1 MIAALAQAAG
11 GLFTVPAIAAVG
23 ALAVSVPIVI
33 HLMSR
38 FRRRP
43 EPWGAMRF
51 LLEAYKKQ
59 RKRLQ
64 VERLLLLLV
73 RCLAVLVAGL
83 ALAGPVLSGCGAAG
97 GLGGLLTGQ
106 SSGRVVY
113 IVVDDALS
121 TQTREAGGT
130 RLDRL
135 KLEAITVVDA
145 LEEGDRAVV
154 LRMGRP
160 PVMLTD
166 TPTSDRDALR
176 ETINK
181 ITPRYGRSDLVAAL
195 VRVNDAMDEQGVR
208 DGQAVVVLL
217 SDFARSAAYLD
228 EALPPELAG
237 LGDRAEIVTALP
249 AQGTD
254 NVQVVSVTPRRR
266 MVVASGDGATSIS
279 TEVRLRRFGGETLGR
294 SVTLNVALHDA
305 QGNTLAEATRTAR
318 WLAGQRETVVNLDL
332 PAALDAE
339 ATRGGRELVVVA
351 QLTAANA
358 EAGVDALPADDRAV
372 AVVRLRERLQVALI
386 DDGSRVNEAPGA
398 LQPWQWARAA
408 LSPMGGGGSGAG
420 PFEVTALT
428 PTAVSESSLSSV
440 DAAVVLRP
448 DQLTPGGWEAL
459 HTFAEQGGLVWVFTP
474 AVEDQARWPQSLVR
488 VFELPWEVGDALVE
502 TPGDEDETD
511 REPATLD
518 ASVRA
523 PAVLQYLA
531 ADWRE
536 KLGWVSVSRRLPLA
550 TPDEDRWIALDT
562 SRAGLAVADRPVLM
576 ASRAVG
582 SGTLLLMGTAP
593 DTRFTNL
600 VVRPLFAP
608 LVHDALRG
616 VLGDAGRLTPVV
628 AGDRPDLG
636 RGWRNAG
643 ELVWSP
649 VFDANANANES
660 NEDPPSAVMVLTD
673 GDHATAGHALVRPG
687 IYTAGASAGKP
698 QLLAVNADASAGDT
712 YPAQPRLEQ
721 WLDKLGGWSY
731 LEDKRNAGGVLAT
744 GSRLRDLTWPLLWG
758 VLGLLL
764 LETWL
769 ARVFSH
775 ATDRDRPTVVG
786 RALSALSGRGASGAS
801 TASQNETRGRAA

>member
-1 MIAALAQAAG
+1 MTHALAQAAG

-51 LLEAYKKQ
+51 LMEAYKKQ

-64 VERLLLLLV
+64 LERLLLLLV
-73 RCLAVLVAGL
+73 RCLLVLIAGL

-97 GLGGLLTGQ
+97 GLGGFLTGQ

-135 KLEAITVVDA
+135 KQEALGVVDA

-154 LRMGRP
+154 VRMGRP
-160 PVMLTD
+160 PLVVTD
-166 TPTSDRDALR
+166 SPTPDKDALR
-176 ETINK
+176 EAVTNIS
-181 ITPRYGRSDLVAAL
+181 PRYGRSDLSAAL
-195 VRVNDAMDEQGVR
+195 VRINNLMDEQNVR
-208 DGQAVVVLL
+208 DGHGVVVLL
-217 SDFARSAAYLD
+217 SDFARSSAYLD

-237 LGDRAEIVTALP
+237 LGDRAAIVTALP

-266 MVVASGDGATSIS
+266 MVVASGGGATSIS
-279 TEVRLRRFGGETLGR
+279 TEVRLRRFGGETLAR
-294 SVTLNVALHDA
+294 SQTLRVTLNDA
-305 QGNTLAEATRTAR
+305 QGVTVAEAMRTAR

-332 PAALDAE
+332 PAALDAD

-372 AVVRLRERLQVALI
+372 AVVRLRERLQVALV
-386 DDGSRVNEAPGA
+386 DDGSRVNDEPGA

-408 LSPMGGGGSGAG
+408 LSPMGGGGSAGG

-428 PTAVSESSLSSV
+428 PTAVNEATLASV

-459 HTFAEQGGLVWVFTP
+459 QTFAQQGGLVWVFTP
-474 AVEDQARWPQSLVR
+474 AVEDQSRWPLTLVR

-502 TPGDEDETD
+502 TPSAEDEAGA
-511 REPATLD
+511 EPAALD

-523 PAVLQYLA
+523 PSVLQYLA

-536 KLGWVSVSRRLPLA
+536 KLGWVSVSRRLPMS
-550 TPDEDRWIALDT
+550 TPDEDRWMAVDT
-562 SRAGLAVADRPVLM
+562 ARPGLAGADRPVLL
-576 ASRAVG
+576 AGRAVG
-582 SGTLLLMGTAP
+582 SGTVLLMGTAP
-593 DTRFTNL
+593 DARFTNL

-608 LVHDALRG
+608 LVHDTLRG
-616 VLGDAGRLTPVV
+616 VLGDAGRLTPIV

-636 RGWRNAG
+636 RAWRNTG

-649 VFDANANANES
+649 AFSADDSEVE
-660 NEDPPSAVMVLTD
+660 PPSPVMIQTD
-673 GDHATAGHALVRPG
+673 GDHAATGHAFVRPG
-687 IYTAGASAGKP
+687 IYAGGAGAGQP
-698 QLLAVNADASAGDT
+698 RLLAVNVDAIAGDT

-731 LEDKRNAGGVLAT
+731 LEDKRDAGGVLAT
-744 GSRLRDLTWPLLWG
+744 GARLRDLTWPLLWA
-758 VLGLLL
+758 VLGLVL

-786 RALSALSGRGASGAS
+786 RALGALSGGGGAAS
-801 TASQNETRGRAA
+801 TSAAADETTGRAA